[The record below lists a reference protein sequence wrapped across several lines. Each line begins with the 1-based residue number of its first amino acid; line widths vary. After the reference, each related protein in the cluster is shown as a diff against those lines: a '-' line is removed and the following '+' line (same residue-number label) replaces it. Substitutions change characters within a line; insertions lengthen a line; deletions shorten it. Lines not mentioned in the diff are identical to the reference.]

1 MFLDDEAYRLRLLSH
16 LSTLFAEQLSLTRAG
31 GSG

>member
-16 LSTLFAEQLSLTRAG
+16 LSILFAE
-31 GSG
+31 